1 MAENEKNAL
10 VSENYHKTEMRK
22 LYMGYS
28 QFKDFLECEKEALAR
43 VNGETEDKTSD
54 ALLFGGYVDAYFSDE
69 LREFTQ
75 NHPEMFNTKTGE
87 LKAAFKNAQNVIDT
101 IERDSLLMKYLNG
114 MHQVIMTGTI
124 SGVPFKI
131 KVDAYHK
138 GKAIVDQK
146 IMRDMCP
153 VWIEIDDGFGG
164 TKNVKANFVEAF
176 RYDLE
181 GAIYQE
187 IVHQNETDPNSPFF
201 ISENA
206 PKLPFFLAVTTKED
220 APDKAIIRIDQ
231 EYLDAALAEVAEK
244 APRYQA
250 IKEGKIAPK
259 GCGKCKTCHSEKQLT
274 RTEVYSEFFN
284 LKQKEEEIEY

>member
-10 VSENYHKTEMRK
+10 VDENYHKPEMRK

-43 VNGETEDKTSD
+43 VNGEIEDKTSD
-54 ALLFGGYVDAYFSDE
+54 ALLFGGYVDAYFSKEMDK
-69 LREFTQ
+69 FTKA
-75 NHPEMFNTKTGE
+75 HPEMFNIKTGE
-87 LKAAFKNAQNVIDT
+87 LKAPFKNIHNVIEA
-101 IERDSLLMKYLNG
+101 IEGDELLMKYLNG
-114 MHQVIMTGTI
+114 DHQVIMTGTI
-124 SGVPFKI
+124 AGVPFKI
-131 KVDAYHK
+131 KVDSYFK

-153 VWIEIDDGFGG
+153 VWIEVDDGFGG
-164 TKNVKANFVEAF
+164 TKNVKTNFVEAF

-187 IVHQNETDPNSPFF
+187 IVHQNETNPNSPFF
-201 ISENA
+201 VSEDA
-206 PKLPFFLAVTTKED
+206 PKLPFFLAVTTKEE

-231 EYLDAALAEVAEK
+231 EYLDKALAEVAEK

-250 IKEGKIAPK
+250 IKEGRIAPN
-259 GCGKCKTCHSEKQLT
+259 GCGKCKTCRSSKKLA

-284 LKQKEEEIEY
+284 LKQKEEFEY